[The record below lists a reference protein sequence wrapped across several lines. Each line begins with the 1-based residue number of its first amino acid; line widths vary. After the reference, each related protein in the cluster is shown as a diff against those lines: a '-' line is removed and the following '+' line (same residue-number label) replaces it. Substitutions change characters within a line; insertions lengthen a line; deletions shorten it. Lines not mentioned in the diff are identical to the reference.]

1 MTEEKPAFSEKLE
14 RPTLDTSD
22 CLERFKEELGLLGV
36 ECYVESD
43 GEAVKQRLALLLEG
57 KSILSW
63 DATHLPYD
71 AGGILQGRPVVF
83 GRDDRTAQATA
94 DIGLTGCDAAIAE
107 TGSLVLI
114 SEEGKARTASLLPFE
129 HVAIVMKS
137 EIYYSMGEFFE
148 KKRKE
153 VARASYLNIIT
164 GPSRTAD
171 IELSLTLG
179 VHGPGK
185 LTVVIGP

>member
-1 MTEEKPAFSEKLE
+1 MTTEEPASPEKLAHS
-14 RPTLDTSD
+14 PLATSEY
-22 CLERFKEELGLLGV
+22 LSRFREELGALGV
-36 ECYVESD
+36 ACYVEED
-43 GEAVKQRLALLLEG
+43 LEAIKRQLALLLEG

-63 DATHLPYD
+63 EVDHLPYG
-71 AGGILQGRPVVF
+71 AGTILEGKSVVF
-83 GRDDRTAQATA
+83 GSDDRIAQATA

-114 SEEGKARTASLLPFE
+114 SGEGKARTASLLPFE
-129 HVAIVMKS
+129 HLAIVRRS
-137 EIYYSMGEFFE
+137 DIYQSMREYFE
-148 KKRKE
+148 KQRAE
-153 VARASYLNIIT
+153 VARAAYLNIIT

-185 LTVVIGP
+185 LTVVVGP

>member
-14 RPTLDTSD
+14 RPTFDTSD
-22 CLERFKEELGLLGV
+22 CLKRFKEELGLLGV

-43 GEAVKQRLALLLEG
+43 GEAVKQRLVLLLEG

-71 AGGILQGRPVVF
+71 VGRILEGRPVVF
-83 GRDDRTAQATA
+83 GRDDRIAQARA
-94 DIGLTGCDAAIAE
+94 DTGLTGCDAAIAE

-129 HVAIVMKS
+129 HVAIVRRS
-137 EIYYSMGEFFE
+137 EIYYSMAEFFE

>member
-1 MTEEKPAFSEKLE
+1 MTAEEPASPEKMEHPLLAASE
-14 RPTLDTSD
+14 
-22 CLERFKEELGLLGV
+22 CLSRFREELDALGV
-36 ECYVESD
+36 ACYVED
-43 GEAVKQRLALLLEG
+43 DLQAIKRRLARLLAG

-63 DATHLPYD
+63 DVDHLPYD
-71 AGGILQGRPVVF
+71 AGKILEGRSVVF
-83 GRDDRTAQATA
+83 GSDDRKAQATA

-129 HVAIVMKS
+129 HVAIVRRS
-137 EIYYSMGEFFE
+137 DIYHSMREFFE
-148 KKRKE
+148 KQGIE
-153 VARASYLNIIT
+153 VAGASYLNIIT

-185 LTVVIGP
+185 LTVVVGP